1 MNALIDADIVAFRCA
16 AASEN
21 ENEDIAVYRTHDLMR
36 RILHDTCAT
45 EYEAF
50 LSGQNNFRK
59 EVDPLYKAHRALQPR
74 PIYYEQCREALVTE
88 WKARVADG
96 VEADDEI
103 GLAATAYFEQAVPFV
118 IASIDKDLKQLP
130 GKHFNFVTQEFAFVS
145 PLDAI
150 KTFYSQLLIGDRADN
165 VIGVQGIGKVKS
177 ARLID
182 PLHEEIDM
190 FTCVRALY
198 HDDTRFYR
206 NSQLLWILKKS
217 LNPEEVL
224 SHFHSLQKPDEE
236 VTSTSLPSSPETN
249 DPGLEFTVQ

>member
-1 MNALIDADIVAFRCA
+1 MNCLIDADIVAYRCA

-36 RILHDTCAT
+36 RILHDTSAT

-59 EVDPLYKAHRALQPR
+59 EVDPLYKANRTQPR
-74 PIYYEQCREALVTE
+74 PRHYELCREALVTE

-103 GLAATAYFEQAVPFV
+103 GLAATAYFTQAQPFLV
-118 IASIDKDLKQLP
+118 ASIDKDLKQLP
-130 GKHFNFVTQEFAFVS
+130 GKHYNFVTQEFAFIT
-145 PLDAI
+145 PLDAS
-150 KTFYSQLLIGDRADN
+150 KTFYTQLLVGDRADN
-165 VIGVQGIGKVKS
+165 VLGVQGIGKVKA

-206 NSQLLWILKKS
+206 NSQLLWILKTS

-224 SHFHSLQKPDEE
+224 LHFHSLQKHDEE